1 MLDIETKYFSASDY
15 DKFMIEIL
23 NGKKKEKELF
33 DKSNSSGFIDKS
45 DLDKKIATLAAK
57 VKPKLEQD

>member
-15 DKFMIEIL
+15 DKFMIEML

-33 DKSNSSGFIDKS
+33 DKCNSSGFIDKS

>member
-1 MLDIETKYFSASDY
+1 
-15 DKFMIEIL
+15 MIEMF
-23 NGKKKEKELF
+23 NGKKKEKGLF

-57 VKPKLEQD
+57 VKSKLEQD

>member
-15 DKFMIEIL
+15 DKFMIEML

-45 DLDKKIATLAAK
+45 DLDKKIAILAAK

>member
-1 MLDIETKYFSASDY
+1 MLDTETKYFSASDY
-15 DKFMIEIL
+15 DKFMIEML

>member
-15 DKFMIEIL
+15 DKFTIEML
-23 NGKKKEKELF
+23 NGKKKGKELF

>member
-15 DKFMIEIL
+15 DKFLIEML